1 MIARLVKIEACIGG
15 TGSVHSRK
23 IQGVRSFTL
32 YLSISTSFSLLCDYG
47 LDWTM
52 LLESKVYEVIEFV
65 PPMSL
70 IVDTKYYL

>member
-52 LLESKVYEVIEFV
+52 LLES
-65 PPMSL
+65 
-70 IVDTKYYL
+70 

>member
-47 LDWTM
+47 LEDWIGPCYW
-52 LLESKVYEVIEFV
+52 KVRCKK
-65 PPMSL
+65 L
-70 IVDTKYYL
+70 